1 MDVATARLLM
11 LTLFLGLLAS
21 PLVLAHDQKEYTVIL
36 GSEGAR
42 PDSIAADVLVET
54 DSIFFRNHD
63 SRDEA
68 RHRILVDADEDGA
81 FEGIDDFDTG
91 WMVTSCELNE
101 TGHKVDEN
109 CQTAA
114 MVLLAPESGLLPGN
128 VSMMHQ
134 VEFEGE
140 LNETPF
146 YALYSVDDHT
156 MSNGPVTPGTD
167 AESESDSDDS
177 ILRAVIISAGAIAL
191 VLVSRLTNPS
201 RDE

>member
-140 LNETPF
+140 LTETPF

-156 MSNGPVTPGTD
+156 MSNGPVNPGTD
-167 AESESDSDDS
+167 TESESDSDDS

>member
-42 PDSIAADVLVET
+42 PDSIAANVLVET

-68 RHRILVDADEDGA
+68 RHRVLVDADDDGA

-128 VSMMHQ
+128 ISMMHQ

-140 LNETPF
+140 LTETPF

-156 MSNGPVTPGTD
+156 MPTGPVTPGSD
-167 AESESDSDDS
+167 AEADSGSDDS

-191 VLVSRLTNPS
+191 VLVSRLTTPS

>member
-1 MDVATARLLM
+1 M

-36 GSEGAR
+36 GSEGAM
-42 PDSIAADVLVET
+42 PDSIAAGVLVET

-68 RHRILVDADEDGA
+68 RHRVLVDADDDGA

-101 TGHKVDEN
+101 TGHKVDDN
-109 CQTAA
+109 FQTAA

-134 VEFEGE
+134 VELEGE
-140 LNETPF
+140 LTDTPF

-156 MSNGPVTPGTD
+156 MPNGPVTPGPED
-167 AESESDSDDS
+167 ELESGTDDS